1 MSRKWTPEQENA
13 INSTGGSILVS
24 AAAGS
29 GKTSVLV
36 ERVIKQITDL
46 DNPID
51 IDKFLIVTFTK
62 AAAQEMRNRISARLS
77 EMISKNPHNSH
88 LHNQQIMLKCA
99 SLGTIHSFCA
109 SIIRENFHK
118 LGISPKFRIAEESE
132 ISIIKN
138 QAMEKTLND
147 FYEFQNPDFIYTA
160 NLFGNEKND
169 NSLSL
174 IIEQIYDFTRSRNG

>member
-77 EMISKNPHNSH
+77 EMISKNPQNSH
-88 LHNQQIMLKCA
+88 LHNQQQ
-99 SLGTIHSFCA
+99 F
-109 SIIRENFHK
+109 
-118 LGISPKFRIAEESE
+118 
-132 ISIIKN
+132 
-138 QAMEKTLND
+138 
-147 FYEFQNPDFIYTA
+147 FI
-160 NLFGNEKND
+160 FP
-169 NSLSL
+169 S
-174 IIEQIYDFTRSRNG
+174 